1 MDLQLYI
8 YTTNAEVTA
17 FLKLIFYELGRWVV
31 IFNIVVSAEKAEFTH
46 HRFWENKAAG
56 DISIN

>member
-17 FLKLIFYELGRWVV
+17 FLKLIFHELGRWVV
-31 IFNIVVSAEKAEFTH
+31 IFNIVSAVKAELTH

-56 DISIN
+56 DI